1 MRPEQPI
8 VLVTGAS
15 SGFGAAIART
25 LGAQGCPLALGARR
39 TERVEA
45 LAQELRQAYGIPVFA
60 DFLDVRDSGSTLRFA
75 DAAAEALGGLNVV
88 VANAGLARGLD
99 KVWDIPDADMEAML
113 HTNVEGL
120 VKTVRAAL
128 PHLRKSGWGHIFA
141 IGSTAGHVSYEGG
154 GIYCASKHGEKAL
167 LQALRLELCGEPI
180 RVTSIDPGMAETE
193 FSQVRFD
200 DAEKARAVYQGMTPL
215 RPEDIAEC
223 VRWALALPDHV
234 NIDELIVKPRDQASH
249 TGAKVAR
256 RS

>member
-8 VLVTGAS
+8 VLITGAS

-25 LGAQGCPLALGARR
+25 LAAQGCALALGARR
-39 TERVEA
+39 TDRVEA
-45 LAQELRQAYGIPVFA
+45 LAQELRKAHGVPVFA
-60 DFLDVRDSGSTLRFA
+60 DFLDVRDSGSAIRFA
-75 DAAAEALGGLNVV
+75 DAAAEALGGMHVI
-88 VANAGLARGLD
+88 VANAGLASGLH
-99 KVWDIPDADMEAML
+99 KVWEIPDADMEAML

-120 VKTVRAAL
+120 VRTIRAGL
-128 PHLRKSGWGHIFA
+128 PHVRKSGWGHVFA

-193 FSQVRFD
+193 FSLVRFND
-200 DAEKARAVYQGMTPL
+200 EQKASGVYQGMVPL
-215 RPEDIAEC
+215 QAADIAEC
-223 VRWALALPDHV
+223 VRWALTLPDHV

-249 TGAKVAR
+249 TGARVAR